1 MKSIKNVLPGFF
13 TAAALV
19 AAVAWLPTAQA
30 QATAEKAAA
39 SQAQPATGLS
49 DSCPIKGENWRG
61 KPFYEILFMNR
72 DAKGPGGI
80 GNYFNS
86 IGQTYDVSDEVMDAR
101 FRALS
106 AETLKQE
113 YGSDGVFFN
122 GPRRWVANGYT
133 VEASD
138 GCKERVIG
146 TIPLHLLGTFQVP
159 SFDGFVSGPPVA
171 YKVLVSKRTS
181 TFSFNA
187 SEQVHEL
194 VTPEGAVYTMFSLSL
209 KADPNN
215 TIENLPTLGERLSL
229 PKGWTYRTRTLKEDL
244 VLSSSYD
251 TNPPNTVVLDQFE
264 GNYQYNPGAK

>member
-30 QATAEKAAA
+30 QATAEKTAAP
-39 SQAQPATGLS
+39 QAKPATGLS

-72 DAKGPGGI
+72 DAKGSGGI

-86 IGQTYDVSDEVMDAR
+86 IGQTYDVSNEVMDAR

-138 GCKERVIG
+138 GCKQRVIG
-146 TIPLHLLGTFQVP
+146 TIPLHLLGTFEVP

-181 TFSFNA
+181 SMSFNA
-187 SEQVHEL
+187 GEQVYEL

-209 KADPNN
+209 KVDPNN
-215 TIENLPTLGERLSL
+215 TIENLPTLGERLTL
-229 PKGWTYRTRTLKEDL
+229 PKGWTYRVRTLKEDL
-244 VLSSSYD
+244 VLSASYD
-251 TNPPNTVVLDQFE
+251 TDPPNTVVLDQFE
-264 GNYQYNPGAK
+264 DNYQYNSGAK

>member
-1 MKSIKNVLPGFF
+1 MKIIKNVFPGFF

-19 AAVAWLPTAQA
+19 AAVAWLPTVQA
-30 QATAEKAAA
+30 PAPAEKTAAP
-39 SQAQPATGLS
+39 QTKPATGMS
-49 DSCPIKGENWRG
+49 DTCLLKSENWRG

-72 DAKGPGGI
+72 EANGPGGI

-86 IGQTYDVSDEVMDAR
+86 IGQTYDVSSEVMDAR
-101 FRALS
+101 FRALN

-122 GPRRWVANGYT
+122 GPRRWVANGYS
-133 VEASD
+133 VEATD

-187 SEQVHEL
+187 GEQVHEL